1 MSTIPLS
8 EDFKITPGTVSPAGD
23 AVDANGL
30 MLTDN
35 ELIPVGKVQSFYQD
49 SDISALMGSESKEF
63 LAGQQYFK
71 GYDNSSV
78 IPGELL
84 MYRLVTAPV
93 AGYLLSGNLKGVT
106 LATLKATPAST
117 IKLVVDGVVVTS
129 SSIDLSTATSFT
141 DIADKVETGIGD
153 TKVSVEWLSIAN
165 RFIIRSA
172 TTGAASQVSYAYA
185 DSGVIATALKLTAA
199 TAAIVSPGS
208 GAVSMTDMMDG
219 ITNSNQNWIPFESL
233 VDLDEDQNTEL
244 CAWTNAQNSRFVFV
258 YHESSAEAT
267 IPNNPDCFFQK
278 VVVTNGYEGIFPIY
292 GSYLYGTM
300 PLAYSGSIDFA
311 RENGRVSFKFR
322 AFSGLAPN
330 VTDLAT
336 AKALKS
342 NGYNFYGAYSLNKTM
357 KQYASD
363 GAISG
368 KFLWLDSFIDQ
379 VWINANLVSAYAELF
394 TDNQSYAFN
403 ANGYGAVQAATI
415 DPAELAVTFGAIQ
428 KGVTLDASQIRRVN
442 NTVGKD
448 ISSILYSQGWYL
460 NIPTQTGAARIDRNL
475 QGVTFFWVDGQ
486 LIQSIT
492 MSSTAIL

>member
-8 EDFKITPGTVSPAGD
+8 EDFKIIPGVVSPAGD

-63 LAGQQYFK
+63 LAGQQYFN

-84 MYRLVTAPV
+84 MYRLVTTPV
-93 AGYLLSGNLKGVT
+93 AGYLLSGSLKGVT
-106 LATLKATPAST
+106 LASLKAIPAGT
-117 IKLVVDGVVVTS
+117 ITLTVDGTSVTS
-129 SSIDLSTATSFT
+129 TSIDLSSATSFSG
-141 DIADKVETGIGD
+141 IADEIETGIGAS
-153 TKVSVEWLSIAN
+153 KVSVEWLPIAN

-172 TTGAASQVSYAYA
+172 TTGSTSEVSYA
-185 DSGVIATALKLTAA
+185 SVGSLATGLKLTQA
-199 TAAIVSPGS
+199 TAAIVSAGS
-208 GAVSMTDMMDG
+208 AAVSMADMMDS

-300 PLAYSGSIDFA
+300 PLAYSGSIDFS
-311 RENGRVSFKFR
+311 RTNGRVSFKFR

-342 NGYNFYGAYSLNKTM
+342 NGYNFYGAYGLNKTM

-486 LIQSIT
+486 LIQSIS
-492 MSSTAIL
+492 MASTAIL

>member
-8 EDFKITPGTVSPAGD
+8 EDFKIIPGVVSPAGD

-63 LAGQQYFK
+63 LAGQQYFN

-84 MYRLVTAPV
+84 MYRLVTTPV
-93 AGYLLSGNLKGVT
+93 AGYLLSGSLKGVT
-106 LATLKATPAST
+106 LASLKAIPAGT
-117 IKLVVDGVVVTS
+117 ITLNVDGTSVTS
-129 SSIDLSTATSFT
+129 TSIDLSSTTSFS
-141 DIADKVETGIGD
+141 DIADEIETGIGAS
-153 TKVSVEWLSIAN
+153 KVSVEWLPIAN

-172 TTGAASQVSYAYA
+172 TTGSTSEVSYASA
-185 DSGVIATALKLTAA
+185 GSLATGLKLTQA
-199 TAAIVSPGS
+199 TAAIVSAGS
-208 GAVSMTDMMDG
+208 AAVSMTDMMDT

-311 RENGRVSFKFR
+311 RTNGRVSFKFR

-428 KGVTLDASQIRRVN
+428 KGVTLDSSQIRRVN

-486 LIQSIT
+486 LIQSIS
-492 MSSTAIL
+492 MASTAIL